1 VSGSEGVSLNL
12 LLARLEELESRVV
25 TLERDNAE
33 LRAENASLKVENAKL
48 RAENDDLKRQ
58 LAQNSRNSSKPP
70 SSDSPEQAPPPRS
83 LRRKTGRKP
92 GKQPGAAGFSLK
104 LIDDPNKVID
114 HLPHCC
120 RGCGTDLDSAASA
133 GVVRRQVTD
142 VAPAVA
148 TVTEHRLHQRRCGCG
163 KITTAA
169 APAGV
174 ADAPTSY
181 GPNLRAWVV
190 YALVFQHIPVAR
202 VVELVTDLSGARPSA
217 GWVCQVLRETAA
229 ALAGVEKLIRT
240 LLTTAHILHV
250 DETGAK
256 VTGARWWLHVASTST
271 LTTYHLDRSRGRSA
285 TTELGVLTGVN
296 GVAVHD
302 CWASYN
308 AYTDC
313 DHALCGAHIARE
325 LVAADET
332 HPGQHWPTQALD
344 ALFALNTAAH
354 DARDRGGSVIPPDAA
369 GPLLRAWRHAI
380 VVGLAQHPSRH
391 GWKQS
396 KTRNL
401 LERLHIREA
410 DVLRFAHDLTVP
422 FSNNQ
427 AERDLRP
434 TKTQMKISGTFRSEV
449 SATAWERIR
458 GYVSTARKH
467 DLNAFEA
474 ITAAVTGNPWA
485 PTPSLVT

>member
-1 VSGSEGVSLNL
+1 VSGSEGVSLER

-25 TLERDNAE
+25 ALERENAE
-33 LRAENASLKVENAKL
+33 LRAENAGLKVENAKL
-48 RAENDDLKRQ
+48 RAENADLKRR
-58 LAQNSRNSSKPP
+58 LAQNSRNSSNPP
-70 SSDSPEQAPPPRS
+70 SSDGPEQTPPPRS

-92 GKQPGAAGFSLK
+92 GKQPGAPGFSLK
-104 LIDDPNKVID
+104 LIDDPNKVVN
-114 HLPHCC
+114 HLPSCC
-120 RGCGTDLDSAASA
+120 RGCGSDLDGAASA
-133 GVVRRQVTD
+133 GVLRRQVTD
-142 VAPAVA
+142 IAPAVA

-163 KITTAA
+163 KVTTAP
-169 APAGV
+169 APTGV
-174 ADAPTSY
+174 ADAPASY

-217 GWVCQVLRETAA
+217 GWVCHVLRETAA
-229 ALAGVEKLIRT
+229 ALAGVEKLIRA
-240 LLTTAHILHV
+240 LLTAAHILHV

-256 VTGARWWLHVASTST
+256 VTGARWWLHVAATEKP
-271 LTTYHLDRSRGRSA
+271 TTYHLDRSRGRPA
-285 TTELGVLTGVN
+285 ITELGVLADFTGV
-296 GVAVHD
+296 VVHD

-332 HPGQHWPTQALD
+332 HPGQHWPPQALD

-354 DARDRGGSVIPPDAA
+354 DARDQGRSAIAPDVAD
-369 GPLLRAWRHAI
+369 PLLKSWRHAI
-380 VVGLAQHPSRH
+380 LVGLAQHPSRH

-401 LERLHIREA
+401 LERLRDREV

-434 TKTQMKISGTFRSEV
+434 TKTQMKISGTFRSEA
-449 SATAWERIR
+449 SAAAWARIR

-467 DLNAFEA
+467 GLNAFEA
-474 ITAAVTGNPWA
+474 IYAAVTGNPWT
-485 PTPSLVT
+485 PTHSATT

>member
-1 VSGSEGVSLNL
+1 MSGSEGVSLEC

-25 TLERDNAE
+25 TLEVRNAE
-33 LRAENASLKVENAKL
+33 LERENAELMAENAE
-48 RAENDDLKRQ
+48 LKRR

-70 SSDSPEQAPPPRS
+70 SSDGPERTPPPRS

-92 GKQPGAAGFSLK
+92 GKQPGAQGFSLV
-104 LIDDPNKVID
+104 LIDDPDEVFD
-114 HLPHCC
+114 YVPGCC
-120 RGCGTDLDSAASA
+120 RGCGADLHNAGSA

-142 VAPAVA
+142 IAPAVA
-148 TVTEHRLHQRRCGCG
+148 TVTEYRLHQRRCGCG
-163 KITTAA
+163 KTTTAP

-202 VVELVTDLSGARPSA
+202 VVELVADLSGARPSA
-217 GWVCQVLRETAA
+217 GWVCQVLRDTAA
-229 ALAGVEKLIRT
+229 ALVQVEKLIRT
-240 LLTTAHILHV
+240 LLTAAHILHV

-256 VTGARWWLHVASTST
+256 VTGARWWLHVAATEK
-271 LTTYHLDRSRGRSA
+271 LTTYHLDRSRGRA
-285 TTELGVLTGVN
+285 AITELGVLTGFAGIV
-296 GVAVHD
+296 VHD

-308 AYTDC
+308 AYTNC

-325 LVAADET
+325 LVAAGET
-332 HPGQHWPTQALD
+332 HPGQHWPEQALD

-354 DARDRGGSVIPPDAA
+354 DAREQDISAIPPDIAD
-369 GPLLRAWRHAI
+369 PLRRAWRHAI
-380 VVGLAQHPSRH
+380 RVGLAQHPSRP

-401 LERLHIREA
+401 LERLRDREA
-410 DVLRFAHDLTVP
+410 DVLRFATDLSVP
-422 FSNNQ
+422 FTNNQ

-434 TKTQMKISGTFRSEV
+434 TKTQMKISGTFRSET
-449 SATAWERIR
+449 SAAAWARIR
-458 GYVSTARKH
+458 GFVSTARKH
-467 DLNAFEA
+467 GINAVQA
-474 ITAAVTGNPWA
+474 ILTAVLGEPW
-485 PTPSLVT
+485 TPPLPAT

>member
-1 VSGSEGVSLNL
+1 MSGSEGVSLER
-12 LLARLEELESRVV
+12 LLARLEELESRVAELEARNAE
-25 TLERDNAE
+25 LERENGE
-33 LRAENASLKVENAKL
+33 LRAENAELKQ
-48 RAENDDLKRQ
+48 R

-70 SSDSPEQAPPPRS
+70 SSDGPEQTLPPRS

-92 GKQPGAAGFSLK
+92 GKQPGAPGFSLR
-104 LIDDPNKVID
+104 LVDSPDEIVD
-114 HLPHCC
+114 HVPGCC
-120 RGCGTDLDSAASA
+120 SGCGTDLRDAVTA

-142 VAPAVA
+142 IAPARS

-163 KITTAA
+163 KITSAP

-174 ADAPTSY
+174 AAAPASY

-202 VVELVTDLSGARPSA
+202 VVELVADLSGARPSA
-217 GWVCQVLRETAA
+217 GWVCQVLRDTAA
-229 ALAGVEKLIRT
+229 ALVEVEKLIRT
-240 LLTTAHILHV
+240 LLTAAHILHV

-256 VTGARWWLHVASTST
+256 VTGARWWLHVAATDR
-271 LTTYHLDRSRGRSA
+271 LTTYHLDRSRGRPA
-285 TTELGVLTGVN
+285 ITELGVLSGFTGV
-296 GVAVHD
+296 VVHD

-313 DHALCGAHIARE
+313 AHALCGAHIARE

-332 HPGQHWPTQALD
+332 HPGQHWPEQALD

-354 DARDRGGSVIPPDAA
+354 DARDQCLSGIPPDIAE
-369 GPLLRAWRHAI
+369 PLLHAWRHAI
-380 VVGLAQHPSRH
+380 LVGLAQHPPRP
-391 GWKQS
+391 GRKQS

-401 LERLHIREA
+401 LERLHAREV
-410 DVLRFAHDLTVP
+410 DVLRFAHDLAVP

-434 TKTQMKISGTFRSEV
+434 TKTQMKISGTFRSET
-449 SATAWERIR
+449 SATAWARIR
-458 GYVSTARKH
+458 GYVSTALKH
-467 DLNAFEA
+467 GINAFDA
-474 ITAAVTGNPWA
+474 IHAAILGNPWT
-485 PTPSLVT
+485 PTPSSAR

>member
-1 VSGSEGVSLNL
+1 MSREELFVLVSVQAKAIEALT
-12 LLARLEELESRVV
+12 ARLDTLEMRVGELEA
-25 TLERDNAE
+25 ENAE
-33 LRAENASLKVENAKL
+33 L
-48 RAENDDLKRQ
+48 KRR

-70 SSDSPEQAPPPRS
+70 ASDGPEQVPPPRS

-92 GKQPGAAGFSLK
+92 GKQPGAQGFSLE
-104 LIDDPNKVID
+104 LVDDPTEVFD
-114 HLPHCC
+114 YVPDCC
-120 RGCGTDLDSAASA
+120 RGCGAGLHDAASA

-142 VAPAVA
+142 IAPAQA
-148 TVTEHRLHQRRCGCG
+148 TVTEHRLHQLRCGCG
-163 KITTAA
+163 MVTTAP

-174 ADAPTSY
+174 AAAPTSY

-217 GWVCQVLRETAA
+217 GWVCQVLRDTAA
-229 ALAGVEKLIRT
+229 ALVEVEKLIRT
-240 LLTTAHILHV
+240 LLTAAHILHA

-256 VTGARWWLHVASTST
+256 VTGARWWLHVAATDK
-271 LTTYHLDRSRGRSA
+271 LTTYHLDRSRGRTA
-285 TTELGVLTGVN
+285 ITRLGVLQDFSGIV
-296 GVAVHD
+296 VHD

-313 DHALCGAHIARE
+313 HHALCGAHIARE
-325 LVAADET
+325 LLAADET

-354 DARDRGGSVIPPDAA
+354 EARDRGESVIPPDVAK
-369 GPLLRAWRHAI
+369 PVLRAWRQAI
-380 VVGLAQHPSRH
+380 LVGLTQHPART

-401 LERLHIREA
+401 LQRLRDREA
-410 DVLRFAHDLTVP
+410 DVLRFAHDLSVP
-422 FSNNQ
+422 FTNNQ

-434 TKTQMKISGTFRSEV
+434 TKTQMKISGTFRSET
-449 SATAWERIR
+449 SATAWARIR
-458 GYVSTARKH
+458 GYVSTARKNG
-467 DLNAFEA
+467 LNAFEA
-474 ITAAVTGNPWA
+474 ILTAINGNPWT
-485 PTPSLVT
+485 PTPSITT

>member
-1 VSGSEGVSLNL
+1 MS
-12 LLARLEELESRVV
+12 REELLVMVSVQAKAIEALTGRLDALETRVGE
-25 TLERDNAE
+25 LEAENAE
-33 LRAENASLKVENAKL
+33 L
-48 RAENDDLKRQ
+48 KRR

-70 SSDSPEQAPPPRS
+70 ASDRPEQAPPPRS
-83 LRRKTGRKP
+83 LRRRTGRKP
-92 GKQPGAAGFSLK
+92 GKQPGAQGFSLE
-104 LIDDPNKVID
+104 LVDDPNKVFD
-114 HLPHCC
+114 YLPDCC
-120 RGCGTDLDSAASA
+120 RGCGAGLHGAASA

-142 VAPAVA
+142 IAPAVA

-163 KITTAA
+163 KVTTAP

-174 ADAPTSY
+174 AAAPTSY

-202 VVELVTDLSGARPSA
+202 VVELVSDLSGARPSA
-217 GWVCQVLRETAA
+217 GWVCQVLRDTAA
-229 ALAGVEKLIRT
+229 ALVEVEKLIRT
-240 LLTTAHILHV
+240 LLTAAHILHA

-256 VTGARWWLHVASTST
+256 VTGARWWLHVAATEK
-271 LTTYHLDRSRGRSA
+271 LTTYHLDRSRGRPA
-285 TTELGVLTGVN
+285 ITRLGVLHDFTGIV
-296 GVAVHD
+296 VHD

-325 LVAADET
+325 LLAADET
-332 HPGQHWPTQALD
+332 HPGQHWPPQALD

-354 DARDRGGSVIPPDAA
+354 EARDRGGSVIPSEVAD
-369 GPLLRAWRHAI
+369 PLLRAWRHAI
-380 VVGLAQHPSRH
+380 LVGLAQHPART

-401 LERLHIREA
+401 LERLRDREA
-410 DVLRFAHDLTVP
+410 DVLRFAHNLTVP

-434 TKTQMKISGTFRSEV
+434 TKTQMKISGTFRSET
-449 SATAWERIR
+449 SAQAWARIR

-467 DLNAFEA
+467 GLNAFEA
-474 ITAAVTGNPWA
+474 ILAAINGNPWT
-485 PTPSLVT
+485 PTPSLTT